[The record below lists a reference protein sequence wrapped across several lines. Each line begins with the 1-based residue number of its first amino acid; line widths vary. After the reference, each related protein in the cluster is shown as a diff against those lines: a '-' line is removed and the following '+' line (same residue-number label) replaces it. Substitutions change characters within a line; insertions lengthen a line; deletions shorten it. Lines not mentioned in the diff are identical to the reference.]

1 MDSRANERSRLMS
14 QYNNLSKENLDD
26 DSDYGNGTPSSPM
39 SNNYLNR
46 GRVQPNEQQRL
57 NAQKYLRAGG
67 LNTGN

>member
-46 GRVQPNEQQRL
+46 GRVQPNEQ
-57 NAQKYLRAGG
+57 
-67 LNTGN
+67 